1 MTMRCEN
8 CGQYGIRWM
17 GRLTDLTHTECP
29 HCGGANC
36 QEAPEVWIET
46 YEDDEDASVAFYSA
60 QAGTHPQGRDAKQ
73 TRGDSLSDAVP
84 EGDAPEHSPHGDH
97 HG

>member
-36 QEAPEVWIET
+36 QEPRKPVLTRRAET
-46 YEDDEDASVAFYSA
+46 RSRLGAIA
-60 QAGTHPQGRDAKQ
+60 
-73 TRGDSLSDAVP
+73 
-84 EGDAPEHSPHGDH
+84 
-97 HG
+97 